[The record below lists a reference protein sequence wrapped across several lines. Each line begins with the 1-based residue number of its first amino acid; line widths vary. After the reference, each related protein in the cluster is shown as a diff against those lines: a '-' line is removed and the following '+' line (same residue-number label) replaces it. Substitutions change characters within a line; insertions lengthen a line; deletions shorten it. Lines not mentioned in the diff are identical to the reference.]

1 MSNLFF
7 KGSRD
12 SVMLPLVAECMTET
26 GATFKINF
34 KGRFRRPEQDEVRE
48 LKDMNSADALQFE
61 EEGVSRLLIDWAD
74 VRDKDEEPIPYTPEN
89 VAAAMQEPAYRE
101 ALVKGALTMV
111 YGKKIVLEAERQKN
125 SRKPAATG

>member
-12 SVMLPLVAECMTET
+12 SVLLPLVAECMTES
-26 GATFKINF
+26 GATYKINF
-34 KGRFRRPEQDEVRE
+34 KARFRRPQQDERRE
-48 LKDMNSADALQFE
+48 LAEINRADSLQFE
-61 EEGVSRLLIDWAD
+61 DEGVERLLMDWAD
-74 VRDKDEEPIPYTPEN
+74 VKDKDDEPIPYTPEN

-111 YGKKIVLEAERQKN
+111 YGKKILLEAERQKN